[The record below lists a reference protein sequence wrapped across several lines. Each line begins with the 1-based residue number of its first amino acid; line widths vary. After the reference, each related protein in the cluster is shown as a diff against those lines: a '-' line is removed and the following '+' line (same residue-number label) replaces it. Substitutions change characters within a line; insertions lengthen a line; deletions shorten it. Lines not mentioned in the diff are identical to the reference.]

1 MPSKLSWYLLLAGVV
16 LFLWTDRNR
25 LRQKYEDDV
34 EQLEEKRKAADEL
47 ARKATEALERSVA
60 STSICL
66 SDLARV
72 KNAVQPAIDTAKN
85 PDIEPGIFKHAL
97 SSTQAKAAVFTR

>member
-66 SDLARV
+66 SDLVRV
-72 KNAVQPAIDTAKN
+72 RESIQPAIDKAQN
-85 PDIEPGIFKHAL
+85 PDPEPSAFKHVL
-97 SSTQAKAAVFTR
+97 GVTQAKATVFSR